1 MAMLKPISRRT
12 LGEQV
17 ASQIMSMISTGTFNV
32 GDKLP
37 PEAELCRTLNVGR
50 STLREGLKALSF
62 IGMVRMRPGDGTFVG
77 GGSSE
82 FLDRAF
88 GHGLLRGAEDLRDL
102 FETRL
107 LLETRLAALCAQRA
121 TDEELKHLEGLLAEM
136 RNAADDMQ
144 GRFSH
149 FDLEFHLQIAAYSH
163 NSVLAQLLRTLRDVL
178 SEWMRK
184 HESTPGAHADAY
196 SHHQKIMEAL
206 QKRDARKASRAMR
219 SHLESIP
226 RPFKVLLRAGIDA
239 EAIRDPETEIPA

>member
-1 MAMLKPISRRT
+1 MAQLKPISRRT
-12 LGEQV
+12 LGEEV

-37 PEAELCRTLNVGR
+37 PEVELCRTLNVGR

-62 IGMVRMRPGDGTFVG
+62 IGMVRMRPGDGTFVAD
-77 GGSSE
+77 GSSD

-88 GHGLLRGAEDLRDL
+88 GHGLLRGARDLRDL

-107 LLETRLAALCAQRA
+107 LLETRLAALCARHA
-121 TDEELKHLEGLLAEM
+121 TDAELKHLECILGEM
-136 RNAADDMQ
+136 QKAADDTQ
-144 GRFSH
+144 GKFSQL
-149 FDLEFHLQIAAYSH
+149 DLEFHLRIAAYSH
-163 NSVLAQLLRTLRDVL
+163 NRVLAQLVRTLRDIL

-184 HESTPGAHADAY
+184 HDFIPGAHADAY

-206 QKRDARKASRAMR
+206 RKRDARKASRAMR

-226 RPFKVLLRAGIDA
+226 RPYKVLLRAGVDG
-239 EAIRDPETEIPA
+239 EGVGDP